1 MLCIHVKQWGFHVR
15 PATLYRT
22 CTTTGR
28 PMLLK
33 MLKSKIHGATLTMTD
48 LHYEGSIAI
57 DEDLLDA
64 AGILPYEHVDIWN
77 VTNGNRLAT
86 YALPA
91 ERGSRQFMLNG
102 AAARLAHAG
111 DKVIISAFGQVP
123 AEEARNYKPTVVLM
137 NDDNSIQRII

>member
-1 MLCIHVKQWGFHVR
+1 
-15 PATLYRT
+15 
-22 CTTTGR
+22 
-28 PMLLK
+28 MLLK

-64 AGILPYEHVDIWN
+64 AGILPHEHVDIWN
-77 VTNGNRLAT
+77 VTNGSRLST

-91 ERGSRQFMLNG
+91 ERGSGMMMLNG

-111 DKVIISAFGQVP
+111 DKVIITTFGHVP

-137 NDDNSIQRII
+137 NDDNSVQKII